1 MLLSY
6 GEGSKRSEELTA
18 GLSLLSTTGRA
29 DSVKLIELSGYY
41 GLYEDDPHDFLPPL
55 AVDEEVLSRL
65 GLQGLLTWSLC

>member
-29 DSVKLIELSGYY
+29 DSVKLIELSGNC
-41 GLYEDDPHDFLPPL
+41 GPYEDAPHVLHPPL
-55 AVDEEVLSRL
+55 TVEEEVFVKTRSFR
-65 GLQGLLTWSLC
+65 GL

>member
-29 DSVKLIELSGYY
+29 DSVKLIELSGNC
-41 GLYEDDPHDFLPPL
+41 GFYEDAPHDLHPPL
-55 AVDEEVLSRL
+55 TVEEEVLV
-65 GLQGLLTWSLC
+65 